1 VNESVLQY
9 WNNVKQYWNKF
20 SRTQKMIIVATV
32 VLFVLTVGILSY
44 NLSKTE
50 YATAFTDLQPSDAAA
65 ITSYLDGA
73 KIPYQL
79 SADGKSIGVPRNRV
93 AEVKIAVESQG
104 LNKNGSLGYGAFKTN
119 SFGMTDNEFRVKHLE
134 AIQGELQQLI
144 NLNAAV
150 SSSKVLINLPKESV
164 FVRDNS
170 AEQASASVVL
180 QLKPGYTLD
189 QPKIDTI
196 YKLVSHSLPNLPI
209 ENITISDQYG
219 NPLEYSQSSEGA
231 FGTSLAQQQ
240 FQINNQ
246 FRTDIQ
252 RNVTSLLG
260 RILGPDKVIVSVFST
275 MNFDQKRSRE
285 SLVTPVNTIDQRG
298 IEISLQELS
307 KSYTASGG
315 EAPGGVPGTGES
327 DVPGYP
333 GVAGNAG
340 NVSSEETQRTVNYEV
355 NRITN
360 EINSAP
366 YVVKDLTIN
375 VGIEP
380 PVRDDPNS
388 LSQETRDQVRQILVN
403 IVRAALADS
412 GQPLTDEELNKKV
425 TVFAHSFAAA
435 PAAGPQTSNYWLYGA
450 IGALA
455 MALAAGGL
463 YIAARR
469 RRMARLLEEDA
480 AAPTQVEVPSI
491 DIDQVTNES
500 QMRRQLESLA
510 RRRPEEFVNLLRTW
524 LVEE

>member
-1 VNESVLQY
+1 
-9 WNNVKQYWNKF
+9 
-20 SRTQKMIIVATV
+20 
-32 VLFVLTVGILSY
+32 
-44 NLSKTE
+44 
-50 YATAFTDLQPSDAAA
+50 
-65 ITSYLDGA
+65 
-73 KIPYQL
+73 
-79 SADGKSIGVPRNRV
+79 
-93 AEVKIAVESQG
+93 
-104 LNKNGSLGYGAFKTN
+104 
-119 SFGMTDNEFRVKHLE
+119 
-134 AIQGELQQLI
+134 
-144 NLNAAV
+144 
-150 SSSKVLINLPKESV
+150 
-164 FVRDNS
+164 
-170 AEQASASVVL
+170 VL